1 MTSSPNQDQTNPAAI
16 LEWYDAAGVN
26 LAVGEDS
33 VDRFA
38 ASAKAKTARPK
49 STSGAATP
57 TQYPSA
63 QDVALPIPAQPLDQQ
78 ENAQG
83 AAQLAAGATNLEEL
97 RAVMD
102 SFDGLALKQRARQMV
117 FADGNPEADIMFVGE
132 APGEEEDRQGKPFVG
147 RSGQLLDLM
156 LAAIGL
162 DRTNIYITNTVPW
175 RPPGNRKPSPA
186 ETQTCLPFLH
196 KHIALVNP
204 KILVTLGAPAATNL
218 LGRPVSITKVR
229 GKWETVNI
237 EGKAINLL
245 PTLHPAFLLRQP
257 AQKRPAWQDMLAIK
271 SALRDL

>member
-1 MTSSPNQDQTNPAAI
+1 MTSSSNENQTDPAAI
-16 LEWYDAAGVN
+16 LEWYVDAGVD
-26 LAVGEDS
+26 LAMGEDG

-38 ASAKAKTARPK
+38 ATAKAKPASR
-49 STSGAATP
+49 AANP
-57 TQYPSA
+57 TQFPTA
-63 QDVALPIPAQPLDQQ
+63 QDVATPTPALPVDQQ
-78 ENAQG
+78 GNAEG
-83 AAQLAAGATNLEEL
+83 AAQLAASATNLEEL
-97 RAVMD
+97 RAAMEG
-102 SFDGLALKQRARQMV
+102 FDGLALKQRARQLV

-156 LAAIGL
+156 LNAIGL
-162 DRTNIYITNTVPW
+162 DRTKVYITNTVPW

-196 KHIALVNP
+196 RHIALVNP

-218 LGRPVSITKVR
+218 LGRPVAITKVR
-229 GKWETVNI
+229 GKWEPVEI

-257 AQKRPAWQDMLAIK
+257 AQKKSAWQDMLAIK
-271 SALRDL
+271 SALQNL